1 MIFLFS
7 KRRCPVYFDRL
18 TIVSMI
24 IFAVAFGSFVYAC
37 VIRGFIT
44 DSNDP
49 VRDERGHDGKGEQG
63 RDSAE

>member
-1 MIFLFS
+1 M
-7 KRRCPVYFDRL
+7 YFDRL

-37 VIRGFIT
+37 VIRGCIT

-49 VRDERGHDGKGEQG
+49 VRDERGHDGKREQG
-63 RDSAE
+63 RDNGE

>member
-1 MIFLFS
+1 MILLFS
-7 KRRCPVYFDRL
+7 KRRCLVYFDSL

-37 VIRGFIT
+37 VIRGCIT
-44 DSNDP
+44 DSNG
-49 VRDERGHDGKGEQG
+49 DERGHDGKGEQG

>member
-1 MIFLFS
+1 M
-7 KRRCPVYFDRL
+7 YFDSL

-37 VIRGFIT
+37 VIRGCIT
-44 DSNDP
+44 DSNDR